1 MVIPKGSP
9 NTAQAAAWID
19 FYYLPEN
26 AAVIEAWVNYVCPVA
41 GAKEAMVALDPDLAS
56 NPLIFPPD
64 DWVARLHQFRATTA
78 DEETSWSEAFTRAT
92 GL

>member
-1 MVIPKGSP
+1 
-9 NTAQAAAWID
+9 
-19 FYYLPEN
+19 
-26 AAVIEAWVNYVCPVA
+26 
-41 GAKEAMVALDPDLAS
+41 MVALDPELAS

-78 DEETSWSEAFTRAT
+78 EEEMAWSEAFTEAT